1 MTRVRA
7 CARACPCCGNRS
19 TAPAAALPKLSVKVK
34 LPSAPAPAGHKRFPR
49 VEGVPVPGRDSP
61 VAIVFKLAVPV
72 GHERDLAPA
81 GGARGARGSG
91 AGRKRARD
99 EDAED
104 YKGEEVV
111 FLPCC
116 LLYPCTCMKILCMSA
131 AHTHT
136 HTHTQEEE
144 SDDDVS
150 SASDGEEGRPT
161 KHKNATGLTA
171 RTKAMLAPKD
181 PAAREASLDGARGSA
196 DKRRAAGARTAAKD
210 AAKLEI
216 LKRRKEV
223 RVCLSVCVS
232 LCVCVCVCVCV
243 CLCVCVVCG
252 VGCLVCVYVYVVCVC
267 VCVCVYVYL

>member
-1 MTRVRA
+1 MTRVR
-7 CARACPCCGNRS
+7 ARACPCCGNRS

-116 LLYPCTCMKILCMSA
+116 LLYPCTCMKMLCMSA

-136 HTHTQEEE
+136 H
-144 SDDDVS
+144 
-150 SASDGEEGRPT
+150 AGGRV
-161 KHKNATGLTA
+161 G
-171 RTKAMLAPKD
+171 RR
-181 PAAREASLDGARGSA
+181 REQR
-196 DKRRAAGARTAAKD
+196 KRRRRRPPDQTQKRHRAHGANKGHARAQGPGRAGSKS
-210 AAKLEI
+210 
-216 LKRRKEV
+216 RRGAGD
-223 RVCLSVCVS
+223 
-232 LCVCVCVCVCV
+232 
-243 CLCVCVVCG
+243 CG
-252 VGCLVCVYVYVVCVC
+252 
-267 VCVCVYVYL
+267 

>member
-1 MTRVRA
+1 MTRVR
-7 CARACPCCGNRS
+7 ARACPCCGNRS

-116 LLYPCTCMKILCMSA
+116 LLYPCTCMKILCMQ
-131 AHTHT
+131 HT

-181 PAAREASLDGARGSA
+181 PAAREASLDGARGTA

-223 RVCLSVCVS
+223 RVCLCVR
-232 LCVCVCVCVCV
+232 VCVCVCVCV
-243 CLCVCVVCG
+243 SL
-252 VGCLVCVYVYVVCVC
+252 
-267 VCVCVYVYL
+267 